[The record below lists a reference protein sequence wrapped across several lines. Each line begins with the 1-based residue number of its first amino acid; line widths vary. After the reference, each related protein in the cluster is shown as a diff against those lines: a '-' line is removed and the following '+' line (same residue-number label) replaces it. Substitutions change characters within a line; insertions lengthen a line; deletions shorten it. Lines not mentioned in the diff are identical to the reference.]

1 MIRLP
6 PFRHAARLALP
17 LAFVCACAANALAAW
32 SHHAA
37 PGATSSAMPPIVNN
51 GSTSVSTTTTIPT
64 GFAGTLIVGGVTIHA
79 YLAGGNGEFGLG
91 NPSFAI
97 RQVNPPSTSTSTTTI
112 NPGSNGG
119 STTVV
124 STETI
129 PGGPRTTTSTLA
141 NIPNIP
147 NGGTVTFNIP
157 GQKPI
162 QVRGVAFSLLA
173 PTVSNGL
180 TIFNFQVVGTTV
192 INDRTVPFTFTE
204 TYQTVSLAPLAPT
217 ATSTATTIPR
227 GSPQSLAPIVAQ
239 GQPAAPTTLGA
250 LAQVQAAS
258 EQTQAA
264 IAACGVQ
271 SPACVADALDAYANE
286 LEQLAPQLPPRLR
299 TLPTVIRAAAQK
311 VRVAKTKA
319 QAVKA
324 ITTAIAQVRKTI
336 SLLRADDPLS
346 ASTGAREGA
355 FVVETL
361 QVASDKLQRATGL

>member
-6 PFRHAARLALP
+6 SVRHAARLAL
-17 LAFVCACAANALAAW
+17 LLLGSCVCAASALAAW
-32 SHHAA
+32 SHHSA
-37 PGATSSAMPPIVNN
+37 PGGTSSVMPPVVNN

-64 GFAGTLIVGGVTIHA
+64 GFTGTLVFRGKTIHA
-79 YLAGGNGEFGLG
+79 YFAAGNGEFGLG
-91 NPSFAI
+91 SPTFAI
-97 RQVNPPSTSTSTTTI
+97 QQVNPPSTSTSTTTV

-129 PGGPRTTTSTLA
+129 PGGPRTTTTSLA

-157 GQKPI
+157 GRKPV
-162 QVRGVAFSLLA
+162 QVNNVNFSLLA

-180 TIFNFQVVGTTV
+180 TIFSFQVKGTVTTD
-192 INDRTVPFTFTE
+192 NLPFTFTE
-204 TYQTVSLAPLAPT
+204 TYQTVALAPVAPT

-227 GSPQSLAPIVAQ
+227 GNPQSFPVADTAPQA
-239 GQPAAPTTLGA
+239 GAPTTTGA

-271 SPACVADALDAYANE
+271 SPACVADALDAYAAE
-286 LEQLAPQLPPRLR
+286 LEKLAPQLPPRLR

-311 VRVAKTKA
+311 VRVAKTKV
-319 QAVKA
+319 QAVRA

-336 SLLRADDPLS
+336 SLLRADDPVT